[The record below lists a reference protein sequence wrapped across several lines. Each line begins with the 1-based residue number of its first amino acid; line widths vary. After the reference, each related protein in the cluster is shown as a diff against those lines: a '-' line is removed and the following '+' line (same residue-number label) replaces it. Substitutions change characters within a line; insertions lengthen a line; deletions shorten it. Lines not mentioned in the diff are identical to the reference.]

1 MMRRRAS
8 TPLVFSCVLACGPT
22 LAGCGGAGATFGTAT
37 PPPSGNIS
45 VVCPAPALAINGPA
59 LLSPAPGYTGVPV
72 TLAVLTFGH
81 IVVIPDIITGNAT
94 LTGSDG
100 TTLTSGP
107 LTPSSDSSTTTAS
120 IAGLQPHTTYT
131 VSVSGNLNER
141 GCMIPFGAN
150 DGSFTT
156 Q

>member
-1 MMRRRAS
+1 MRRRAR
-8 TPLVFSCVLACGPT
+8 TLLLFLYALACGMA
-22 LAGCGGAGATFGTAT
+22 LAGCGGAGNTSGVAPQ
-37 PPPSGNIS
+37 PPGGIGNA
-45 VVCPAPALAINGPA
+45 CPMLALNGPA
-59 LLSPAPGYTGVPV
+59 LLSPAPGSTGVPV
-72 TLAVLTFGH
+72 TLAVLTFAH

-94 LTGSDG
+94 LSGSDG
-100 TTLTSGP
+100 STLTSGP
-107 LTPSSDSSTTTAS
+107 LTPSSDLSTTTAS
-120 IAGLQPHTTYT
+120 IASLHPHTTYT